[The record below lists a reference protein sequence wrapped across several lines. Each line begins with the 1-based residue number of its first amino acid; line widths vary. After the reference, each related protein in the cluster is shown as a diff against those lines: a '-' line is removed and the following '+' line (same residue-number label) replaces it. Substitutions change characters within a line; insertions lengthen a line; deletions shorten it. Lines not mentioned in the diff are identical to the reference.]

1 MSASFELNGTRV
13 PVAVPVARATL
24 SGSGS
29 GPEPSAV
36 PLPDAVLLPDV
47 VGAAAGRLAGKTYS

>member
-29 GPEPSAV
+29 GPEPSA
-36 PLPDAVLLPDV
+36 ALLPDV
-47 VGAAAGRLAGKTYS
+47 VGATAARLAGKTYS